1 VSAPEQPTE
10 GIDGS
15 ASMRGR
21 VLGGL
26 AWTGSSQVVMQVIRM
41 IVAVVLARLLAPDD
55 YGLAAIALVF
65 SSLVLVFSDMSI
77 GAAIIQRK
85 VITEDDRSTAFWF
98 AVGSGVVFTVAG
110 VAISGPLGAFYG
122 QPQVA
127 SLCAVLSLSFVITS
141 LATTHEALLLRD
153 MKFKSTEQRI
163 MGATLAGAIA
173 GLVVGF
179 QTHDAWAIIAQELAM
194 ATTSTLLLW
203 KLSPWHPRFRFSR
216 DSLRHLFAFSAPL
229 VAHRFLYYIHRNA
242 DNILIGRFVGAAALG
257 AYSLA
262 YNIMLVPF
270 SRIAGPVQRVLA
282 PAFARMQDEPQRI
295 GDAWV
300 RAVRLLGMCA
310 IPALTGLIVVAPD
323 FVQVVLGPKWS
334 AAATLIQILA
344 VVGMI
349 QALQSISTD
358 ILQARGRTGT
368 VLRFTVL
375 FSVAH
380 ITGFVIG
387 LHWGVKGVAAAY
399 AITSIL
405 VEPVYLVLTARS
417 ISVSP
422 WRPVLAL
429 RGVVEASVVMAVAVL
444 ATRMG
449 LIDIGVPAFP
459 RLVLCVIVGAA
470 VFLPVSIW
478 RCPEVWADLRET
490 LGPAIGRKLASLR
503 GRRRP
508 YLRPGLEADGG

>member
-1 VSAPEQPTE
+1 MSAPEQPA
-10 GIDGS
+10 DGS
-15 ASMRGR
+15 DGMRSR

-26 AWTGSSQVVMQVIRM
+26 AWTGSSQIVMQVIRM
-41 IVAVVLARLLAPDD
+41 VVAVVLARLLAPND

-85 VITEDDRSTAFWF
+85 KITEDDRSTAFWL
-98 AVGSGVVFTVAG
+98 AVGSGIVFTVAG

-153 MKFKSTEQRI
+153 MKFASTERRI
-163 MGATLAGAIA
+163 MAATLAGAVA
-173 GLVVGF
+173 GIVVGV
-179 QTHDAWAIIAQELAM
+179 QTRDAWAIIAQELAM

-203 KLSPWHPRFRFSR
+203 KLSPWRPQLRFSR
-216 DSLRHLFAFSAPL
+216 ASLRSLFAFSAPL
-229 VAHRFLYYIHRNA
+229 VGHRLLYYVHRNA
-242 DNILIGRFVGAAALG
+242 DNVLIGRFVGAAALG

-310 IPALTGLIVVAPD
+310 IPSLTGLIVVAPD
-323 FVQVVLGPKWS
+323 FVRIVLGPKW
-334 AAATLIQILA
+334 AAAAPLIQILA

-358 ILQARGRTGT
+358 ILQARGRTAT
-368 VLRFTVL
+368 VFRFTLL
-375 FSVAH
+375 FSAAH
-380 ITGFVIG
+380 IAGFAIG
-387 LHWGVKGVAAAY
+387 LQWGVKGVAAAY
-399 AITSIL
+399 AISSLL
-405 VEPVYLVLTARS
+405 VEPVYTVLTARS
-417 ISVSP
+417 IGVSP
-422 WRPVLAL
+422 WRPVLAV
-429 RGVVEASVVMAVAVL
+429 RGIVEASVAMAVVVL

-459 RLVLCVIVGAA
+459 RLVLCVIAGAA
-470 VFLPVSIW
+470 VFLPLSVW

-490 LGPAIGRKLASLR
+490 LGPAVGRRLASLR
-503 GRRRP
+503 GRGRP